1 MSDDQVNAPGV
12 APRDP
17 VEEAARRWGERYPG
31 AAGFRAL
38 TSLVRAY
45 SATVREVERALRPMG
60 LNLSRFEVL
69 LMLSFARAGALPV
82 MRIRDLLMVHG
93 SSVTY
98 LVDRLADAGWVVRE
112 EQPGDRRVSLVRIT
126 DAGREVIG
134 TAARRLA
141 DAGFG
146 AFGDLD
152 DDDLDALADLLG
164 ALRRPSGAGG

>member
-1 MSDDQVNAPGV
+1 MSEDQVNAPGV
-12 APRDP
+12 ASRDP
-17 VEEAARRWGERYPG
+17 VEEAARRWAERYPG
-31 AAGFRAL
+31 GAGFRAL

-134 TAARRLA
+134 AAARRLA

-146 AFGDLD
+146 AFGDLG
-152 DDDLDALADLLG
+152 DDDLRALADLLG
-164 ALRRPSGAGG
+164 ALRRPSGARD